1 MGMAVIHWVC
11 AILMNG
17 KFPNTVSQLFQE
29 ALSMEQQWCGKTQIL
44 IHPQNNQHLD
54 QYLMKPG
61 HLDEICKQV
70 TDLCSKRGAA

>member
-1 MGMAVIHWVC
+1 
-11 AILMNG
+11 
-17 KFPNTVSQLFQE
+17 
-29 ALSMEQQWCGKTQIL
+29 MEQQWCGKTQIL